1 MPNESRVRAW
11 ASDPRHPISE
21 HYLRARTIAYM
32 SLADQIL
39 DIADDARN
47 DFIERRNEDGSVVR
61 QVDHESIHRAKLRVD
76 TRKWLLAKVLTKIY
90 GDKPAVE
97 DQQPNA
103 VGAPAANPP
112 PATGEDHLDHLASS
126 IQRVTGTLKVRP
138 PSQTTATSGNGYA
151 DDAQDDGPAA
161 SKGNGSR
168 GGTPLKRAWTDRR
181 QGCGDLLRLVR
192 RQPGA
197 RGACASVH
205 PASRCAA
212 PVT

>member
-1 MPNESRVRAW
+1 
-11 ASDPRHPISE
+11 
-21 HYLRARTIAYM
+21 
-32 SLADQIL
+32 
-39 DIADDARN
+39 
-47 DFIERRNEDGSVVR
+47 
-61 QVDHESIHRAKLRVD
+61 
-76 TRKWLLAKVLTKIY
+76 
-90 GDKPAVE
+90 
-97 DQQPNA
+97 

-197 RGACASVH
+197 RRACASLH
-205 PASRCAA
+205 PAGRCAA
-212 PVT
+212 F